1 MFWPVSESNHDAEE
15 DEVWDMDLKRMAE
28 KLASRD
34 SHLPLQIEQATEE
47 MEEDAMKDE
56 TEIKKLIHAR
66 LMRALKDVF
75 IR

>member
-1 MFWPVSESNHDAEE
+1 
-15 DEVWDMDLKRMAE
+15 MDLKRMAE

-34 SHLPLQIEQATEE
+34 SHLPLQMEQKEE

-56 TEIKKLIHAR
+56 TDVKKLIRAR
-66 LMRALKDVF
+66 LMRALKDVL